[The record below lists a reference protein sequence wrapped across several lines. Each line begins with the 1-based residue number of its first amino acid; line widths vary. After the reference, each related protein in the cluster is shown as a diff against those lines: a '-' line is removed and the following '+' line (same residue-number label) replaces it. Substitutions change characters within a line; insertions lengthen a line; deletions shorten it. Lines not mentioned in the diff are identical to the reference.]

1 MVKWLVGLSV
11 VLLFLVGGITY
22 FGNKQVEANPSKSE
36 LMEMDGYIYY
46 LSQVERWIITT
57 VNPSK
62 DITSEMTY
70 EEVEDIVGMQNV
82 HLIDVGENSAFNV
95 KSFKH
100 GDAVTIWIE
109 GIMES
114 YPTRVLP
121 RIMEHR

>member
-22 FGNKQVEANPSKSE
+22 FGNKQVEAIPSKSE

-82 HLIDVGENSAFNV
+82 HLIDVGENSAFNM

-100 GDAVTIWIE
+100 GDAVTVWVE

>member
-1 MVKWLVGLSV
+1 MVKWLVSLSV
-11 VLLFLVGGITY
+11 VLLLLVGGIVY
-22 FGNKQVEANPSKSE
+22 FGNKQVEAIPAKSE

-46 LSQVERWIITT
+46 LTQVERWIITT

-100 GDAVTIWIE
+100 GDAVTIWVE

>member
-1 MVKWLVGLSV
+1 MVKWLVSLSV
-11 VLLFLVGGITY
+11 VLLLIVGGIIY
-22 FGNKQVEANPSKSE
+22 FGNKQVEAIPSKSE
-36 LMEMDGYIYY
+36 LMELDGYIYY
-46 LSQVERWIITT
+46 LTQVERWIITT

-100 GDAVTIWIE
+100 GDAVTIWVE

-121 RIMEHR
+121 QIMEHR

>member
-11 VLLFLVGGITY
+11 VLLLLVGGITY
-22 FGNKQVEANPSKSE
+22 FGNKQVEVIPSKSE

-100 GDAVTIWIE
+100 GDAVTVWVE

>member
-11 VLLFLVGGITY
+11 VLLLLVGGIIY
-22 FGNKQVEANPSKSE
+22 FGNKQVEAIPSKSE